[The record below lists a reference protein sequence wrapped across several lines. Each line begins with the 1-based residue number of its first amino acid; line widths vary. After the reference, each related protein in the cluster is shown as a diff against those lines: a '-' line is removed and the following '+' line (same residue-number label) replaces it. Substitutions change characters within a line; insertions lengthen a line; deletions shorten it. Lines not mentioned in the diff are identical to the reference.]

1 MFEQC
6 AEATGFEEIVIKSGF
21 LSKAGGGVAKAC
33 VFCFLFVFSMAQ
45 QKLVCSVF
53 CLCFQWVRG
62 RQNVESRSPEAHF
75 RGFRGVLKA
84 SKAGFGGPLGVPIGF
99 VRFMIRK

>member
-21 LSKAGGGVAKAC
+21 LSKAGGVW
-33 VFCFLFVFSMAQ
+33 